1 MPNSFTADG
10 DGVND
15 LFGPV
20 VRGADQFGYKME
32 IFNRWGE
39 LVFQSTNININ
50 WDGANIDSGNY
61 CEPGVYV
68 AC

>member
-1 MPNSFTADG
+1 
-10 DGVND
+10 
-15 LFGPV
+15 
-20 VRGADQFGYKME
+20 ME

-39 LVFQSTNININ
+39 LVFQSTNLNIN

-68 AC
+68 WRVEVNDLINFKRKEFFGNVTLVR

>member
-20 VRGADQFGYKME
+20 VHGADHSYKWKYL
-32 IFNRWGE
+32 IVGGTGISIYQ
-39 LVFQSTNININ
+39 LK
-50 WDGANIDSGNY
+50 Y
-61 CEPGVYV
+61 
-68 AC
+68 